1 MSRTATASRQVG
13 TLDPPPPVHK
23 WRFALFLLRF
33 TAWVILTPV
42 LLVLTLWAV
51 LAVYFSNLPEQWMR
65 TGAAVVWGL
74 AAVSALLLLRPRWKG
89 LAVFAGLWLA
99 VVTWYW
105 FIPATN
111 DGDWQPDVAQVAT
124 AAVDGDKLT
133 VRNVRNFTY
142 RSETDYDAKWEER
155 TYDLTK
161 LRALD
166 LMFVYWGSPLI
177 AHAIVS
183 FEFEDAGAPGG
194 LTYQCASIE
203 TRKLKGQGYS
213 AVKGMFKQFALI
225 YTIADERDV
234 VGLRTHFRKEQVYVY
249 RLGGTQQFRRAML
262 MSYMDRINAMAKEPE
277 WYNALTSSC
286 FTNVLFQS
294 RAVNENPIPWWE
306 MIDSRVVLDG
316 EFDTFLYEHQK
327 INTGMPFDELKKRS
341 LVNGKVDGAPIGP
354 DFSLKIREGLP
365 TRPGA
370 R

>member
-1 MSRTATASRQVG
+1 MTRTASRQVG

-183 FEFEDAGAPGG
+183 FEFEDASAPGG
-194 LTYQCASIE
+194 LTYLCASIE